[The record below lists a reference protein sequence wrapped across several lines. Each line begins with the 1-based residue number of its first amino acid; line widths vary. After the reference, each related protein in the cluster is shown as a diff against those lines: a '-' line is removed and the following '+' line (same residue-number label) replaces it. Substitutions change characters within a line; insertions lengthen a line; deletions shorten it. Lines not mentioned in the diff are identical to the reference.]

1 MVQTVGK
8 RLLLALLLALLVNF
22 QAQLWLGRGSI
33 PNVRNMQ
40 HKLEEQL
47 DQNKLEQAHNERLSA
62 EIGDL
67 KEGLAI
73 VEEKARMDLG
83 MVKPNEIF
91 VQIAK

>member
-1 MVQTVGK
+1 VGK
-8 RLLLALLLALLVNF
+8 RLLLVLLLALLVSF
-22 QAQLWLGRGSI
+22 QAQLWTGRGSL

-47 DQNKLEQAHNERLSA
+47 EQNKQSQAQNERLGA
-62 EIGDL
+62 EVGDL
-67 KEGLAI
+67 KEGLEI
-73 VEEKARMDLG
+73 VEEKARMELG

>member
-1 MVQTVGK
+1 MGK
-8 RLLLALLLALLVNF
+8 RLLLVLLLALLVSF
-22 QAQLWLGRGSI
+22 QAQLWTGRGSL

-47 DQNKLEQAHNERLSA
+47 EQNKQSQAQNERLGA
-62 EIGDL
+62 EVGDL
-67 KEGLAI
+67 KEGLEI
-73 VEEKARMDLG
+73 VEEKARMELG